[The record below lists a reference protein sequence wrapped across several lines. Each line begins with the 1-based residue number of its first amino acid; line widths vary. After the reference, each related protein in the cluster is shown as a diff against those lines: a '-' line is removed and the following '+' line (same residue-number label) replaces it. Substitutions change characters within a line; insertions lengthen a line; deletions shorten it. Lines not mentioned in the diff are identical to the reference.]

1 MQTHDKGMTKNHSD
15 IGRVFGRDN
24 KIKSKEK
31 KKIKSK
37 EKVKKERKGGRD
49 ERNIVRIEK

>member
-1 MQTHDKGMTKNHSD
+1 MTKNHSD
-15 IGRVFGRDN
+15 IRRLFGREK